1 MWMAVY
7 RKLLPT
13 EATPLRRHLL
23 RLTADE
29 RRMRF
34 QGGVADLSIERLCAQ
49 LDWFRTVVVG
59 YVVDGRLR
67 GAAQLGFDRF
77 LCPHTV
83 EVAVTVET
91 PWQGRGVGT
100 ELIRRAV
107 TIARNR
113 GTRRL
118 FMLCL
123 VENRRMREIARKLQS
138 ALHVESG
145 TIEADLGLRRATP
158 WTLLEELV
166 QDGAGGWSAAA
177 DRLMAPPPTAA

>member
-1 MWMAVY
+1 MWMAIY

-13 EATPLRRHLL
+13 EAAPLRRHLL

-91 PWQGRGVGT
+91 SWQGSGVGT

-113 GTRRL
+113 GTQRL
-118 FMLCL
+118 VMLCL

-138 ALHVESG
+138 ALHFEGG
-145 TIEADLGLRRATP
+145 TIEADLGLRQATP

-177 DRLMAPPPTAA
+177 DRLLPPSSTAA